1 MSTAVKDSSYFI
13 PAPSKWPAVGSVSM
27 ILTLFGAAGL
37 VNAVP
42 NAHFVLIAGLLVLV
56 YMFFGWFGQVASESE
71 KGEYGAK
78 VDLSF
83 RWSMGWFIFSE
94 VMFFAAF
101 FWSAVLR

>member
-42 NAHFVLIAGLLVLV
+42 NSHFVLIAGLLVLV
-56 YMFFGWFGQVASESE
+56 YMFLVGLVKLRVSR
-71 KGEYGAK
+71 KR
-78 VDLSF
+78 V
-83 RWSMGWFIFSE
+83 SME
-94 VMFFAAF
+94 Q
-101 FWSAVLR
+101 R

>member
-27 ILTLFGAAGL
+27 ILTFWGCRACQCCAKFPLCSHCWVNCFGL
-37 VNAVP
+37 HV
-42 NAHFVLIAGLLVLV
+42 
-56 YMFFGWFGQVASESE
+56 FGWFGQVASESE

-83 RWSMGWFIFSE
+83 RWSMGWFIL
-94 VMFFAAF
+94 AK
-101 FWSAVLR
+101 